1 MTADGT
7 GERPALALSGS
18 NVTGDTPFSCA
29 LRLAGVVH
37 EALSPQG
44 QRGDLATLAA
54 LLCDAHGVQPA
65 DVGELRLDLGP
76 GSYTGLRVAV
86 TFVRFLQRFGDVR
99 VLATDS
105 LSLLA
110 TAALPAAAGSRLR
123 PLLDARRERFHAALL
138 VAEPVLRVVEPPA
151 ALPFADVLARAGVGD
166 TFVLPAAVE
175 AAHGAALRATG
186 AAVHVAAL
194 VTAAALFRPELSLEP
209 ATSAQLE
216 PKYLMA
222 SYAE

>member
-1 MTADGT
+1 MRDA

-18 NVTGDTPFSCA
+18 NVTGDAPFSCA
-29 LRLAGVVH
+29 LRLADFVH
-37 EALSPQG
+37 EARAPAG
-44 QRGDLATLAA
+44 RRGDLATLAA
-54 LLCDAHGVQPA
+54 ELCGAHGVRPG
-65 DVGELRLDLGP
+65 DLGELRLDLGP

-86 TFVRFLQRFGDVR
+86 TFVRFLQRFGDAR

-110 TAALPAAAGSRLR
+110 LAAPDPTAAGRRLR
-123 PLLDARRERFHAALL
+123 PLLDARRERFHTALL
-138 VAEPVLRVVEPPA
+138 VTGPVLRVVEPPA
-151 ALPFADVLARAGVGD
+151 ALPFADVLARTAAGD
-166 TFVLPAAVE
+166 TFVVPAAVE
-175 AAHGAALRATG
+175 AAYGAALRATG
-186 AAVHVAAL
+186 AAVHVASL
-194 VTAAALFRPELSLEP
+194 VTAGALFRPELSLEP

>member
-1 MTADGT
+1 MRCGS
-7 GERPALALSGS
+7 PAAG
-18 NVTGDTPFSCA
+18 NVPGAARFACA
-29 LRLAGVVH
+29 LRRAGVVR
-37 EALSPQG
+37 EARAPAG

-54 LLCDAHGVQPA
+54 RLCDTHGVQPA

-86 TFVRFLQRFGDVR
+86 TFVRFLQRFGDVP

-110 TAALPAAAGSRLR
+110 TAALGPAAAGSRLR
-123 PLLDARRERFHAALL
+123 PLLDARRERFHTALL

-151 ALPFADVLARAGVGD
+151 ALPFAAVLARAGVGD
-166 TFVLPAAVE
+166 TFVVPAAVE

-186 AAVHVAAL
+186 AAVHLAAL